1 MHGMAMLSALVSD
14 SWLERPGSGSPTS
27 KWLKERIVNMGG
39 GILTH
44 SLFSSSFPI
53 QLFKLSS
60 KRHICSLPHHNP
72 SVLEWA
78 NRTSSQS
85 HTHPLT
91 WIPEFRFKM
100 ESIRFFYWLLGTG
113 YWFLAFRQVPQSE
126 GFPLHPTLCTVQASA
141 WTRPITDPT
150 QPYPQRYHSNKDG

>member
-1 MHGMAMLSALVSD
+1 VIGKAWFWIPYLKMA
-14 SWLERPGSGSPTS
+14 ERENSEYGRRNNDTLAVFFLIPY
-27 KWLKERIVNMGG
+27 
-39 GILTH
+39 
-44 SLFSSSFPI
+44 SSFPI

-113 YWFLAFRQVPQSE
+113 Y
-126 GFPLHPTLCTVQASA
+126 
-141 WTRPITDPT
+141 
-150 QPYPQRYHSNKDG
+150 